1 MFVANSTDLLDNHR
15 PPQKIDLRN
24 LRVCFRNA
32 SYFGAW
38 CGCDTRSGI
47 GLWVFYDGFSLQS
60 KTLSLTASLPFIRH
74 ISFVVVGPF
83 FGTSFYADC
92 NMSVLLITL
101 QHKWIFVKCRIFKE
115 WLALPNQQGKSQPY
129 KQGKSQTSLK
139 NPNSTRK
146 IQSQQGKPKPNK
158 ENLSQQVK
166 YHPTRNIRKNRCQ
179 WFVGQRRFSFSAFIS
194 VFAKPYY
201 LFLSLN

>member
-1 MFVANSTDLLDNHR
+1 MTLDPGLAFEYFMMGFHYRVR
-15 PPQKIDLRN
+15 P
-24 LRVCFRNA
+24 FRWLVLYH
-32 SYFGAW
+32 SF
-38 CGCDTRSGI
+38 DTS
-47 GLWVFYDGFSLQS
+47 
-60 KTLSLTASLPFIRH
+60 ASLWLA
-74 ISFVVVGPF
+74 PF

-129 KQGKSQTSLK
+129 KQGKSQTSFN

-179 WFVGQRRFSFSAFIS
+179 SFVGQRRFSFSAFIS

-201 LFLSLN
+201 LFYL